1 MDGPGDFGGR
11 PGGEQGGEQAGEG
24 GGTRLVERL
33 EREIAGAG
41 PEAAEAA
48 LRSLLEGPTLPDFLA
63 EVTAYRR
70 RAFPATVK
78 QVRRVEIQD
87 ETVKRRIGEIP
98 ISTLRDHALGA
109 PEHAFYCLA
118 RPPRV
123 VRLSAESAVKQVIN
137 HPDLTTEDY
146 RRLPEVIRRG
156 RKLREPE
163 GHHLAFFLEID
174 SRYSYKAVVKRTSN
188 DEVFLTTFQ
197 KIGNSDVPRAERRS
211 LKKSRRRA
219 PDSRGSRPAH
229 RHDPVAHGG
238 ASHPGEAGN
247 PT

>member
-1 MDGPGDFGGR
+1 MGDPGDFGRG
-11 PGGEQGGEQAGEG
+11 PGGEQAGEG
-24 GGTRLVERL
+24 RGTRLVERL

-87 ETVKRRIGEIP
+87 EAAKQRIGEIP
-98 ISTLRDHALGA
+98 ISTLGDQALGA
-109 PEHAFYCLA
+109 LENASSRL
-118 RPPRV
+118 PRV

-137 HPDLTTEDY
+137 HPDLTTGDY
-146 RRLPEVIRRG
+146 RRLPEVIRSG
-156 RKLREPE
+156 RMFREPD
-163 GHHLAFFLEID
+163 GRHLAFFLEID
-174 SRYSYKAVVKRTSN
+174 PRHSYKAVVKRTSN

-211 LKKSRRRA
+211 LKKSRRGP
-219 PDSRGSRPAH
+219 PDSRGSRPAP
-229 RHDPVAHGG
+229 RHDPAAHGG
-238 ASHPGEAGN
+238 ASPPAEAGT
-247 PT
+247 PA